1 MERCGGGRV
10 LVAEWYIWKLSPG
23 SYQREVAVAAA
34 DMGRAMPGCVWSCVA
49 MMGCSVGVGVS
60 ASLGDWEAGGG
71 CLW

>member
-10 LVAEWYIWKLSPG
+10 LVAEWYIWKLCPG

-49 MMGCSVGVGVS
+49 VVGVGRSVS
-60 ASLGDWEAGGG
+60 ISLGDWEGG
-71 CLW
+71 CRCLW